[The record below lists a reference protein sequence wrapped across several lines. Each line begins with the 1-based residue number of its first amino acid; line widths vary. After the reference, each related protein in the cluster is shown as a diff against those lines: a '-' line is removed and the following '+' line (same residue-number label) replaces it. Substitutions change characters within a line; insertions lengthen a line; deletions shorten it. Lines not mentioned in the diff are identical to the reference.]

1 MNQMIKFKFKNQNNN
16 NYIEKKNFMIEIT
29 KNLMMNMKEKKNLF
43 NN

>member
-16 NYIEKKNFMIEIT
+16 NCREKKNFMIEIT
-29 KNLMMNMKEKKNLF
+29 KNLMMNMREKKNLF